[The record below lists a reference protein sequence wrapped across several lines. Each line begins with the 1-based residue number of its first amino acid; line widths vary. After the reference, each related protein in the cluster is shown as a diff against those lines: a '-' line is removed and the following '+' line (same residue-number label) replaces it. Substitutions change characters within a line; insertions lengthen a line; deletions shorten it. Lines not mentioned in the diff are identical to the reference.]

1 MLLKANE
8 STTKSNRKLKKY
20 LEINDNENTSI
31 QNFSKSSH
39 KREVHSDTDLSQK
52 TWKIPNKQLKRI
64 RKTNKTWSYQNEE
77 KKNKQNLKSSEGRK

>member
-1 MLLKANE
+1 METKH
-8 STTKSNRKLKKY
+8 STKKPNGQRRHQRGNLKKY

-52 TWKIPNKQLKRI
+52 T
-64 RKTNKTWSYQNEE
+64 
-77 KKNKQNLKSSEGRK
+77 